1 MLLLLLLL
9 LPVHVTACHSYSHPR
24 FHYHSCFHS
33 LYLSLTPVSWE
44 RVLPEGGMGMF
55 FFWKLL
61 LFLLSFVFLL
71 MPPPPQT
78 PPRLPFAPGP
88 VFTGWPRGANRRR
101 EPV

>member
-1 MLLLLLLL
+1 MTRSSDEIPYFHL
-9 LPVHVTACHSYSHPR
+9 LPY
-24 FHYHSCFHS
+24 FQF
-33 LYLSLTPVSWE
+33 
-44 RVLPEGGMGMF
+44 F
-55 FFWKLL
+55 FFWKWL

-71 MPPPPQT
+71 MLPPPQT

>member
-1 MLLLLLLL
+1 MGMLSYLKRTLFLKRTHRLPESGIRVLFVGSSVVFSNP
-9 LPVHVTACHSYSHPR
+9 LPVS
-24 FHYHSCFHS
+24 
-33 LYLSLTPVSWE
+33 
-44 RVLPEGGMGMF
+44 MGMF